1 MVDEWRF
8 LKWSCVVDTHIID
21 FFRQVSQTEPVFR
34 ISCAMSFVKISI
46 RSWIVKLS
54 GPTTRLESLILRSLS
69 MFVSVI
75 FRKHQLLRQTYWKI
89 VIMRSR
95 ICSLRMCTFLSFSR
109 RFASII
115 TTSLNVSTATD
126 DNHFKKKFNAVR
138 SGNWPAIAGCTSES
152 RRKPRSTTFDT
163 SV

>member
-1 MVDEWRF
+1 
-8 LKWSCVVDTHIID
+8 
-21 FFRQVSQTEPVFR
+21 
-34 ISCAMSFVKISI
+34 MSFVKISI
-46 RSWIVKLS
+46 RLWIVKLS

-138 SGNWPAIAGCTSES
+138 SGN
-152 RRKPRSTTFDT
+152 
-163 SV
+163 